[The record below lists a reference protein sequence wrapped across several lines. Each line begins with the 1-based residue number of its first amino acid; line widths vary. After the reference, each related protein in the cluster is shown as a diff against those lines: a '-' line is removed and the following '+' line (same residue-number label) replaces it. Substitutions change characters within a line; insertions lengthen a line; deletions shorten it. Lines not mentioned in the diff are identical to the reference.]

1 MNTENMVNLNL
12 NETQLANVDAALT
25 ALETELSGLIALN
38 ATVKRRMRKMGK
50 KGESFSR
57 QALQVISQKP
67 EMIPANIPVRDAL
80 EDLRQLD
87 QLRPRLARLTLLC
100 QRGDDTDAA
109 LGNDIMLVALQAYG
123 LMKLTGAKQG
133 MAPLRRELSGTFT
146 GRRPPKGEA
155 AETLKER
162 KAA

>member
-155 AETLKER
+155 EETLKER

>member
-1 MNTENMVNLNL
+1 MNTENMVNLSL

-25 ALETELSGLIALN
+25 ALENELSGLIALN
-38 ATVKRRMRKMGK
+38 PTVKRRMRKMGK

>member
-146 GRRPPKGEA
+146 GRRLPKGEA

>member
-155 AETLKER
+155 SDTLKER

>member
-1 MNTENMVNLNL
+1 MLAPAENATAIVD
-12 NETQLANVDAALT
+12 TALA
-25 ALETELSGLIALN
+25 ALETELSGLIALDN
-38 ATVKRRMRKMGK
+38 TVKRRMRKMGA

-133 MAPLRRELSGTFT
+133 MAPLD
-146 GRRPPKGEA
+146 
-155 AETLKER
+155 R
-162 KAA
+162 KSTRLNSSH